1 MSYLEHMSNEK
12 GELSK
17 GLWTPTIICSCGN
30 RHEGDL
36 PSVNIN
42 ECEQCEGADMEQEM
56 KKWRVRVSIPVEYDT
71 SDLRSYFEATLDVE
85 ATTYDDA
92 MALGVEEFNDNY
104 DIDAIYDDLYDDLK
118 SQMLVWLDGDYECDL
133 TDEDYYFVEETKE
146 RKDND

>member
-1 MSYLEHMSNEK
+1 
-12 GELSK
+12 
-17 GLWTPTIICSCGN
+17 
-30 RHEGDL
+30 
-36 PSVNIN
+36 
-42 ECEQCEGADMEQEM
+42 MEQEM

-85 ATTYDDA
+85 APTYDDA